1 MLGNLIN
8 KWKNKVSEYI
18 DTQLQLLQLE
28 VVERVATILS
38 FVVYLIL
45 FSFLLFIA
53 FVLFGIGLSE
63 FLSALF
69 ESKLMGYS
77 LVAFLYLIGLFVIV
91 RQHVL
96 ADMAAIK
103 AEHVRFQRHRFA
115 FFRRQHDLRVDHGR
129 ATVVAH
135 EAEVGRALAL
145 DVIGRVIV
153 VAAGVCGQRCRDA
166 GGQCNCT
173 KQHGDHLNPGY
184 GRWML
189 AESATTL
196 KPRSHSHRQ

>member
-8 KWKNKVSEYI
+8 KWKNKVSEHI

-77 LVAFLYLIGLFVIV
+77 LVAFLYLIGLLVFVKMRERFLNFISNIFIEILTN
-91 RQHVL
+91 QQK
-96 ADMAAIK
+96 D
-103 AEHVRFQRHRFA
+103 AE
-115 FFRRQHDLRVDHGR
+115 
-129 ATVVAH
+129 
-135 EAEVGRALAL
+135 
-145 DVIGRVIV
+145 
-153 VAAGVCGQRCRDA
+153 
-166 GGQCNCT
+166 
-173 KQHGDHLNPGY
+173 
-184 GRWML
+184 
-189 AESATTL
+189 
-196 KPRSHSHRQ
+196 